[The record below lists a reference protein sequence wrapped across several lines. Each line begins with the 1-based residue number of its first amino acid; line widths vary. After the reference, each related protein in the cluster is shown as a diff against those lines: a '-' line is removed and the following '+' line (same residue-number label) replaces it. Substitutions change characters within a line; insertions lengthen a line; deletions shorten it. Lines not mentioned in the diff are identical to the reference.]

1 MRLTMADD
9 VIARDSGGA
18 DSKSRQPGH
27 HQRVSEGV
35 SERATRGGAGDA
47 SRYSTTRR
55 HPFTPCTTRRRSPA
69 HNSAAAAEAVFVEA
83 TITSIEITARY

>member
-1 MRLTMADD
+1 MRPTMADD

-27 HQRVSEGV
+27 QRVSEGV
-35 SERATRGGAGDA
+35 SERRATRGGAGDA
-47 SRYSTTRR
+47 SRYSTHPQAPVHILR
-55 HPFTPCTTRRRSPA
+55 HPQAPA

>member
-1 MRLTMADD
+1 MADD

-27 HQRVSEGV
+27 QRVSEGV
-35 SERATRGGAGDA
+35 SERRATRGGAGDA

-69 HNSAAAAEAVFVEA
+69 HNSAAAVEAVFVEA

>member
-1 MRLTMADD
+1 MADD

-35 SERATRGGAGDA
+35 SERRATRGGAGDA

-55 HPFTPCTTRRRSPA
+55 HPLTTAPPADARSQQRRGGRGG
-69 HNSAAAAEAVFVEA
+69 VC
-83 TITSIEITARY
+83 